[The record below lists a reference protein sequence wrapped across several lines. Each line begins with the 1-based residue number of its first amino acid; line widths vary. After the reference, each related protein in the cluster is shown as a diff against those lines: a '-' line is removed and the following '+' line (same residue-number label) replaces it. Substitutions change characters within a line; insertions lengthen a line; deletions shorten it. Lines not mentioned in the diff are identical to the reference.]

1 MFFARVNFLANS
13 FNSAISAYGRTA
25 ALGMGAST
33 VMGLADDKKN
43 KKGEGVENT
52 LKAVAKMSLLGMLM

>member
-13 FNSAISAYGRTA
+13 FNGAIGAFGHTA
-25 ALGMGAST
+25 ALGMAAGT
-33 VMGLADDKKN
+33 VMSLADDKKN

-52 LKAVAKMSLLGMLM
+52 LKAVAKMSLLGMML